1 MTVLQKLTRAL
12 EALLSVLLF
21 GMFAMIAVL
30 VVLRYLFGTTII
42 GGNEATI
49 VAFIYTTAI
58 GASIAVLRDEH
69 IAIDFFVD
77 KLPPRLRERMMT
89 LRLVLLAILNLVIV
103 VYSVVWIQR
112 TGGFLMPTLG
122 VPQLVAQFS
131 VPLGGSLCVLYCI
144 ARLLRKT

>member
-1 MTVLQKLTRAL
+1 MGLQKLTRTL
-12 EALLSVLLF
+12 ESLLTVLLF
-21 GMFAMIAVL
+21 AMFAMIAVL

-58 GASIAVLRDEH
+58 GAGIAIMRDEH
-69 IAIDFFVD
+69 IAIDYFVQ
-77 KLPPRLRERMMT
+77 KFSPRAQEHLLQ

-103 VYSVVWIQR
+103 VYSIAWIQR

-122 VPQLVAQFS
+122 VPQMVAQFS
-131 VPLGGSLCVLYCI
+131 VPLGGSLSVMYCI
-144 ARLLRKT
+144 VRLLR

>member
-1 MTVLQKLTRAL
+1 MTALQKLTRVF

-49 VAFIYTTAI
+49 VAFIYTTAV
-58 GASIAVLRDEH
+58 GASIAIMRDEH
-69 IAIDFFVD
+69 IAIDFFVE
-77 KLPPRLRERMMT
+77 KLSLRWQEHLLK
-89 LRLVLLAILNLVIV
+89 LRLVLLATLNLVIV
-103 VYSVVWIQR
+103 VYSIVWIQR

-131 VPLGGSLCVLYCI
+131 VPLGGSLSVLYCI
-144 ARLLRKT
+144 VRLLRKT

>member
-1 MTVLQKLTRAL
+1 MTALQKLTRVL
-12 EALLSVLLF
+12 ETTLSVLLF

-58 GASIAVLRDEH
+58 GASIAILRDEH
-69 IAIDFFVD
+69 IAIDFFVA
-77 KLPPRLRERMMT
+77 KLSPRWQSRMLA
-89 LRLVLLAILNLVIV
+89 LRLVLLAILNLAIV
-103 VYSVVWIQR
+103 VYSITWIQR

-122 VPQLVAQFS
+122 VPQVVAQLS
-131 VPLGGSLCVLYCI
+131 VPLGGSLSVLYCI